1 MIQPNQ
7 RTLGSVSDAK
17 SNKPEDS
24 STELL
29 KIRRCKRESIAR
41 VPSIRAR
48 VKSKTGVLPGTAC
61 PKHWVP
67 RLASVLLLQVA
78 ACVAQDNYTSGTGSL
93 YL

>member
-1 MIQPNQ
+1 MIQANQ
-7 RTLGSVSDAK
+7 RTPGSVSDAK

-29 KIRRCKRESIAR
+29 KIRRCKRESKAR
-41 VPSIRAR
+41 VPSTRAR

-61 PKHWVP
+61 PRHWVP
-67 RLASVLLLQVA
+67 CLAFILVLEVP
-78 ACVAQDNYTSGTGSL
+78 ACVALNNYTSGTGSL